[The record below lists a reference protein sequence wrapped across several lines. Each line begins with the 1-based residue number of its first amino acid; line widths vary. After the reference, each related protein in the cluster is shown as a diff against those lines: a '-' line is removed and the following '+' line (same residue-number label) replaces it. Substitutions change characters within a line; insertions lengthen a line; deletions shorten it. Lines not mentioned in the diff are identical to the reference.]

1 MKKPEIVDGHLKKD
15 IGIGCV
21 TYRQKKLDC
30 FKGKSKDT
38 PGVYD
43 KVLMKLLP

>member
-21 TYRQKKLDC
+21 TYRQKKTGL
-30 FKGKSKDT
+30 F
-38 PGVYD
+38 
-43 KVLMKLLP
+43 